1 MTKKTKRYLMLSI
14 LILFCGFIALN
25 ILAINHSHAMMYFS
39 DRGCRTTKP
48 ELLSLGEK
56 IRVLI
61 MGVNLPRPESTRTPA
76 ELDLP
81 FEERLIS
88 CANGVR
94 LAAWYIPSSG
104 SQMLVILFHG
114 YGTDKASL
122 LDEAGALHD
131 LGYSV
136 LLVDFRGSGGSS
148 EDYTS
153 LGYVEAEDVTEAT
166 RYARN
171 NLPYHQIVLSG
182 YSMGAVAILR
192 AVHEYDIDPSGI
204 ICEAVFGSMRKTVK
218 NRFEA
223 MKVPSFPSADLLVF
237 WGGRQFGFNGFK
249 HNPVEYARSVSCP
262 ILFMHGSDD
271 PRARIKD
278 ARQVFDVVSA
288 RKEFKEFPE
297 TGHEEYIARFPLEW
311 EETVGRF
318 LTQVMQKPMRRS
330 TD

>member
-1 MTKKTKRYLMLSI
+1 MLI
-14 LILFCGFIALN
+14 IFIPVCGFIALN
-25 ILAINHSHAMMYFS
+25 ILAINHSHAMMYFT
-39 DRGCRTTKP
+39 DLGCRTTKP
-48 ELLSLGEK
+48 ELLSLSEK

-61 MGVNLPRPESTRTPA
+61 TGINLPRPESTRTPA

-81 FEERLIS
+81 FEECLIS

-94 LAAWYIPSSG
+94 LAAWYIPRPG
-104 SQMLVILFHG
+104 AGMLVVLFHG
-114 YGTDKASL
+114 YGMDKTGM

-148 EDYTS
+148 EAYTS
-153 LGYVEAEDVTEAT
+153 FGYVEAEDVAEAV
-166 RYARN
+166 RYARK

-192 AVHEYDIDPSGI
+192 AVHEHDIEPSAI
-204 ICEAVFGSMRKTVK
+204 ICEAVFDRMWNTVK

-223 MKVPSFPSADLLVF
+223 MGVPAFPSADLLVF

-271 PRARIKD
+271 PRARIEE

-288 RKEFKEFPE
+288 RKEFKQFPG
-297 TGHEEYIARFPLEW
+297 TGHEGYIARFPREW
-311 EETVGRF
+311 EQTVERF
-318 LTQVMQKPMRRS
+318 LTQIMLNQKSNVDTREVL
-330 TD
+330 